1 MTIALLPLRIRFS
14 FHLRSSGDA
23 LLFALAAAIVFIVPA
38 SLHADYAGPVPA
50 PIHAYGARGAF
61 AVHTE
66 TLPSPGWP
74 GRFVTVYLPD
84 NAPGP
89 RPVWFF
95 SHGFAGT
102 DVAFYDELLRHLA
115 SHGAVAVF
123 SPYPANLLR
132 VAENYSILFDGFT
145 AAATHYAARLDLTRV
160 GFAGHS
166 YGGGAVPALAL
177 RGVRDHGWGSNSLAL
192 LILAPWF
199 SAFVSDA
206 DLASFPAHTQA
217 LVQIY
222 EDDLINDH
230 RMAIDLFRHLALP
243 ADNKDYV
250 MLRSDRI
257 DGYNYAA
264 NHRVP
269 TGVATP
275 NGIFNALDV
284 WGVHRLAQ
292 ALAASAFNGDAN
304 ARAVAL
310 GHGSDA
316 QLQMGATASG
326 RALRRMTRTDSPVPL
341 FSSSRYLQ
349 PWDSNLNPRRAATLP
364 AAESRP
370 RLANLSARA
379 RSASGDDV
387 LIVGAVLSGP
397 RPKSLLVRA
406 VGPALLDAGLADA
419 MPDPRLTF
427 FRGQVVDLEI
437 DNWADT
443 PDPDTLAAA
452 TAEVGALPL
461 REASK
466 DAALLASFPAGAL
479 TAHAAPHDG
488 SSPGLTVL
496 ELFDADRD
504 SATTLT
510 NLSARARV
518 GAGDE
523 VLIAGF
529 VIDSDVPLRVLVRG
543 LGPALSAGGVPHP
556 LRDPQLRLFRESDF
570 IAANDHWSA
579 NPADADALAH
589 AAAIVGASPLAAAS
603 TDAAL
608 LLTLPPGIYTAQ
620 LSATDG
626 EPGIGLI
633 ELYLVP

>member
-1 MTIALLPLRIRFS
+1 MTTARIFRPLFSLRRLGAALLLAVAC
-14 FHLRSSGDA
+14 A
-23 LLFALAAAIVFIVPA
+23 LP
-38 SLHADYAGPVPA
+38 STSRADYTGPVLPPTDVFGA
-50 PIHAYGARGAF
+50 PGPFTVR
-61 AVHTE
+61 TE

-74 GRFVTVYLPD
+74 GQVVTVFLPD
-84 NAPGP
+84 NAPGA

-145 AAATHYAARLDLTRV
+145 AAATHYAARLDLSRV

-177 RGVRDHGWGSNSLAL
+177 RAVRDHGWGGNSLAL
-192 LILAPWF
+192 LLLAPWF

-230 RMAIDLFRHLALP
+230 RMAIDLFHHLGLP
-243 ADNKDYV
+243 AANKDYL

-257 DGYNYAA
+257 EGYNYAA

-275 NGIFNALDV
+275 GGGTFNALDV

-292 ALAASAFNGDAN
+292 ALAASAFTGDPA
-304 ARAVAL
+304 ARAIAL
-310 GHGSDA
+310 GHGSAA
-316 QLQMGATASG
+316 QIYMGATAAG
-326 RALRRMTRTDSPVPL
+326 RALRPMSQNDSPVPL
-341 FSSSRYLQ
+341 FPSSRYLQ
-349 PWDSNLNPRRAATLP
+349 PFDSAINPRRASTLP
-364 AAESRP
+364 SADLRP

-379 RSASGDDV
+379 RSASGDNV
-387 LIVGAVLSGP
+387 LIVGAVLAGD
-397 RPKSLLVRA
+397 RPKSLLIRA

-419 MPDPRLTF
+419 MPDPHLTL
-427 FRGQVVDLEI
+427 FRGQTIDVEL

-443 PDPDTLAAA
+443 PDPDTLIAAS
-452 TAEVGALPL
+452 AEVGALPL
-461 REASK
+461 RDASN
-466 DAALLASFPAGAL
+466 DAALLASFSAGTL
-479 TAHAAPHDG
+479 TAHASPHD
-488 SSPGLTVL
+488 SNAPGLTVL
-496 ELFDADRD
+496 ELYDADRD
-504 SATTLT
+504 SSTTLT
-510 NLSARARV
+510 NLSARAQV
-518 GAGDE
+518 GSGDD

-529 VIDSDVPLRVLVRG
+529 VIDGDAPLRVLIRG
-543 LGPALSAGGVPHP
+543 LGPALSAGGVLHP
-556 LRDPQLRLFRESDF
+556 LLDPHLRLFRGSEL
-570 IAANDHWSA
+570 IAANDNWSA
-579 NPADADALAH
+579 NPAEAAALAS
-589 AAAIVGASPLAAAS
+589 AAATVGASPLASAS
-603 TDAAL
+603 TDAAV
-608 LLTLPPGIYTAQ
+608 LLTLPPGIYTVQ
-620 LSATDG
+620 LSATDHQS
-626 EPGIGLI
+626 GIGLI